1 MMASEKTALRELT
14 EKLKQEGFADI
25 RFYIAKTRKF
35 GLNVL
40 DGEKEKSV
48 RSSESVYFV
57 EAGKDGK
64 RCCTFFN
71 QLDCAEDVV
80 EQMQVSAMAS
90 EEDYHPI
97 PAFEKELSYT
107 GEFASLDEREA
118 AETLVKAEQ
127 VLRKE
132 SKIDSVSDCSCHQ
145 YDEEI
150 ILMDDNG
157 TTMTDCGHSV
167 SVSLG
172 VVSREDGDTE
182 IAWGGR
188 SAQSLDAIDTEALAQ
203 EVAELGAQ
211 RLHAK
216 PIASGKYAV
225 ILKNDAAAEL
235 LEAYLPIF
243 YATEM
248 QNEMSSLAGKE
259 GEMIAI
265 SDINLVEDPQF
276 AQGRVHRHFDD
287 EGTPVSKKY
296 LIHAGKFESALYN
309 RKSAGK
315 ANCQSSGNGF
325 KSDVQAA
332 VGTGVTN
339 VVFESISSNT
349 LSMEELCQKMGD
361 GLVVTGLEGVFAGV
375 STITGN
381 FSLLCK
387 GMVVENGK
395 MTKPFCEVTIA
406 GSIYEL
412 LKGIVAIGNDP
423 VPTASGSQFVQT
435 PSLLLK
441 GLAVSGL

>member
-1 MMASEKTALRELT
+1 MMASEKKALCELT
-14 EKLKQEGFADI
+14 AKLKEKGFADI
-25 RFYIAKTRKF
+25 RFYIEHREKL
-35 GLNVL
+35 GINVM
-40 DGEKEKSV
+40 DGKKEASV
-48 RSSESVYFV
+48 RASEGVYFV
-57 EAGKDGK
+57 EAGKNGK

-71 QLDCAEDVV
+71 QADMVEDVI
-80 EQMQVSAMAS
+80 EQMEVSAMAS

-97 PAFEKELSYT
+97 PVFEKEVSYT
-107 GEFASLDEREA
+107 EDFSVMDEKEA
-118 AETLVKAEQ
+118 VDILVNAEQ
-127 VLRKE
+127 ILRQEK
-132 SKIDSVSDCSCHQ
+132 KIAAVDGCSCHQ
-145 YDEEI
+145 NFEEI

-157 TTMTDCGHSV
+157 TTMTDCGQSV
-167 SVSLG
+167 SVSLS

-188 SAQSLDAIDTEALAQ
+188 SAQSLSEIDTQSLAK

-243 YATEM
+243 YASEM
-248 QNEMSSLAGKE
+248 QNEMSSLAGRQ
-259 GEMIAI
+259 GETIAI
-265 SDINLVEDPQF
+265 EDINLAEDPQF
-276 AQGRVHRHFDD
+276 KNGRIHRRFDD

-309 RKSAGK
+309 RKTSEKEGK
-315 ANCQSSGNGF
+315 VSTGNGF
-325 KSDVQAA
+325 KSDIQAA

-339 VVFESISSNT
+339 VVLESVSGNT
-349 LSMEELCQKMGD
+349 VSMQELCQKMEN

-375 STITGN
+375 STITGS

-387 GMVVENGK
+387 GMVVENGQ

-406 GSIYEL
+406 GNIYDL
-412 LKGIVAIGNDP
+412 LKEIVAIGNDP
-423 VPTASGSQFVQT
+423 VPTAAGSQFVQT
-435 PSLLLK
+435 PSILLK